1 MVFFTEWITFASV
14 YKTNRMNFNKTI
26 IKSAAFSLL
35 SLFSLTVNAQDKPV
49 PQAPADQPL
58 RSVELTVLDQ
68 VLSAPVVA
76 PKADG
81 YALYDSWNTTRAHCY
96 SNTAKP
102 DSFDIDLSNFHMPV
116 ASNRVSSNFGYR
128 PRFRRMHKG
137 IDISAAQGDT
147 IYAAWDGKVR
157 VVRFEANGYGNFVV
171 IRHPNGLETIYGHMS
186 KHLCATDQEVK
197 AGDPIGLV
205 GNTGRSFGAHLH
217 FETRLLG
224 ECIDP
229 ALLFDFSGRKMQTD
243 HFVYRRSDSVNGII
257 MARK

>member
-1 MVFFTEWITFASV
+1 
-14 YKTNRMNFNKTI
+14 MNFNNQVIKT
-26 IKSAAFSLL
+26 AAVALFSIL
-35 SLFSLTVNAQDKPV
+35 SLNANAQDKPV
-49 PQAPADQPL
+49 PEAPNDTPL

-68 VLSAPVVA
+68 MVNTPEATA
-76 PKADG
+76 PKTDG
-81 YALYDSWNTTRAHCY
+81 YALYDSWNTSRAHCY
-96 SNTAKP
+96 ANTAKP
-102 DSFDIDLSNFHMPV
+102 DSFNIDLSGFHMPV
-116 ASNRVSSNFGYR
+116 ASTKVSSNFGYR

-137 IDISAAQGDT
+137 IDISAPQGDT

-157 VVRFEANGYGNFVV
+157 VVRYEANGYGNFAV
-171 IRHPNGLETIYGHMS
+171 IRHPNGLETIYGHMV
-186 KHLCATDQEVK
+186 KHLCSQDQEVK

-229 ALLFDFSGRKMQTD
+229 ALIFDFKGRKTQSD
-243 HFVYRRSDSVNGII
+243 SFVYRRSDSVNGII

>member
-1 MVFFTEWITFASV
+1 MTFNS
-14 YKTNRMNFNKTI
+14 NI

-35 SLFSLTVNAQDKPV
+35 SLFAFTANAQDAPV
-49 PQAPADQPL
+49 LEAPADQPL
-58 RSVELTVLDQ
+58 RSVELTLLEQ
-68 VLSAPVVA
+68 VLSTPEVA

-96 SNTAKP
+96 SNTEKP
-102 DSFDIDLSNFHMPV
+102 DSFDIDLSGFHMPV
-116 ASNRVSSNFGYR
+116 ASNRISSNFGYR

-137 IDISAAQGDT
+137 LDINAAQGDT

-157 VVRFEANGYGNFVV
+157 VVRYEANGYGNFVV
-171 IRHPNGLETIYGHMS
+171 LRHPNGLETIYGHMTRQ
-186 KHLCATDQEVK
+186 LCKQDQEVK

-205 GNTGRSFGAHLH
+205 GNTGHSFGAHLH

-229 ALLFDFSGRKMQTD
+229 TLLFDIPGRKMQAD
-243 HFVYRRSDSVNGII
+243 HFVYRRSESVNGIV